1 MEQQPLIIRG
11 KRIAEEELIAIRR
24 FIEEHPEAN
33 RTMISREVCT
43 ELHWLQ
49 PNGNP
54 QDVACREI
62 LRRLEQQGLIHLPA
76 AKAISPNAKGQKQR
90 MADLFTSA
98 AEFPW
103 APEVVSELAGGF
115 SSMRLEQVRG
125 RGPARVWA
133 EMMSRHHYL
142 GYSWSVGRS
151 IKYLFYAGAD
161 LIGGMSW
168 GSACWKLG
176 SRDELIGWDAP
187 TREKNLQGMAG
198 NHRFLI
204 LPWVKVKNLAS
215 HLLSRSV
222 KQLPVDWKERYGV
235 ELYLLE
241 SFVDPSRFQGTCYKA
256 ANWIY
261 LGQSKGSSKSGN
273 AYVWHGQVKDI
284 YVYPLRP
291 DYQEKL
297 RGL

>member
-1 MEQQPLIIRG
+1 MEEEIFLMRG
-11 KRIAEEELIAIRR
+11 KKISGDELNVIRDLIGASPTAGR
-24 FIEEHPEAN
+24 SLL
-33 RTMISREVCT
+33 SRQVC
-43 ELHWLQ
+43 EKLGWKQ
-49 PNGNP
+49 PNGKL

-62 LRRLEQQGLIHLPA
+62 LRRLHDKQLITLPCA
-76 AKAISPNAKGQKQR
+76 QHVTPNARRQAQR
-90 MADLFTSA
+90 IQA
-98 AEFPW
+98 A
-103 APEVVSELAGGF
+103 ALSRELPLIEETVTGWSDGF
-115 SSMRLEQVRG
+115 ASVRLEGVEG
-125 RGPARVWA
+125 RQAAQVWA

-168 GSACWKLG
+168 GSACWKLA
-176 SRDELIGWDAP
+176 SRDTLIGWDEA
-187 TREKNLQGMAG
+187 TRRKNLQAIAG

-204 LPWVKVKNLAS
+204 LPWVRVKNLAS

-241 SFVDPSRFQGTCYKA
+241 SFVDPSRFKGTCYQA

-284 YVYPLRP
+284 YVYPLRA
-291 DYQEKL
+291 DYRERL
-297 RGL
+297 CRL

>member
-1 MEQQPLIIRG
+1 MRG
-11 KRIAEEELIAIRR
+11 KEIARAELTAIRDLIKASPQAGR
-24 FIEEHPEAN
+24 SLL
-33 RTMISREVCT
+33 SRQICEK
-43 ELHWLQ
+43 LGWKQ
-49 PNGNP
+49 PNGKL

-62 LRRLEQQGLIHLPA
+62 LRRLHDKRLIELPTA
-76 AKAISPNAKGQKQR
+76 QRITPNAHRQEQR
-90 MADLFTSA
+90 TQSA
-98 AEFPW
+98 FAL
-103 APEVVSELAGGF
+103 SMELPLIEETVTGWVDGF
-115 SSMRLEQVRG
+115 SSVHLEEVEG
-125 RGPARVWA
+125 RRSALVWA

-168 GSACWKLG
+168 GSACWKLA
-176 SRDELIGWDAP
+176 SRDELIGWDAA
-187 TREKNLQGMAG
+187 TRERNLQGIAG

-222 KQLPVDWKERYGV
+222 KQLPVEWKKRYGV
-235 ELYLLE
+235 ELHLLE

-261 LGQSKGSSKSGN
+261 LGQSKGSSKKGN

-291 DYQEKL
+291 DYRERL
-297 RGL
+297 HGL